1 MAKIIS
7 TEFDENIFIM
17 LRQYFDS
24 VKYNLLLSKFVRLR
38 KKQLKLL
45 LSEKDKS
52 QFKLYA
58 LWTQTKANEKTS
70 IKFLNE
76 LRPSKVKKLNFSA
89 SKNNSQRLDESIKKI
104 EEYSI
109 TFGEVNNDLKV
120 PNVEKQY
127 LRLTLKHCNVK
138 EHNLQI

>member
-70 IKFLNE
+70 IKFLTE

-127 LRLTLKHCNVK
+127 LPLTLKHCNVK